1 MTPTHKKRD
10 YPAECVQWTGANTAA
25 ILALLN
31 ADGTVATRLRDL
43 DAIIVRFPVPL
54 PDRKSIDTL
63 LRGWWVVTQM
73 NGVVKCYS
81 DEQFK
86 IKYEV
91 LV

>member
-1 MTPTHKKRD
+1 MNPTHKKRD
-10 YPAECVQWTGANTAA
+10 YPAECVQWTGANTAV
-25 ILALLN
+25 ILTLLN
-31 ADGTVATRLRDL
+31 SGSTVATHLPVRDQ
-43 DAIIVRFPVPL
+43 IIVRFPVQL
-54 PDRKSIDTL
+54 PGRKSIDTL
-63 LRGWWVVTQM
+63 LRGWWVVMQM